1 MLVQVKIVSAP
12 LVSKGRIFTTLARQN
27 VSQDEEYAKRKAK
40 KGSVASY
47 KHRHSVPALQLATL
61 PPRYYDT
68 GDAVHRPRGLWVPL
82 SSKGKA
88 KVKEGNHGLAFQK
101 LYINPSFD
109 LLRQLSRWKNC

>member
-1 MLVQVKIVSAP
+1 MQVKIVSAP
-12 LVSKGRIFTTLARQN
+12 PLSRGRIFTLLARQN

-61 PPRYYDT
+61 PPKYYDT
-68 GDAVHRPRGLWVPL
+68 GDAVHRPRGLWIPL

-88 KVKEGNHGLAFQK
+88 RVKEGDHRLAS
-101 LYINPSFD
+101 LD
-109 LLRQLSRWKNC
+109 LLVSQILTCLALI